1 MYSRKALAAAVIN
14 AFLMLSNQAIAG
26 VLFTTG
32 AMTEISAPV
41 SFVTGATESS
51 TSIAILDEGITVL
64 SADVELNVYGVGVH
78 GDDPP
83 PYLVVPAGTRVQSYL
98 VHFDPVGSS
107 FATLTGAV
115 FFDLGETVIGIQT
128 HTPLLYTTDVPLGHP
143 LATYPGTF
151 DAFRGFETLPGPDS
165 VTLPPGLGSASF
177 TLFAELGVDHARI
190 LTAPVPE
197 PTSFVVFGL
206 VFIVIVCISRRLKN

>member
-1 MYSRKALAAAVIN
+1 
-14 AFLMLSNQAIAG
+14 MLTLGNQAIADIA
-26 VLFTTG
+26 FTTG

-41 SFVTGATESS
+41 SFVTGDTESS

-83 PYLVVPAGTRVQSYL
+83 PYLTVPAGLRVQSYL

-115 FFDLGETVIGIQT
+115 FFEPGETVIGIQT
-128 HTPLLYTTDVPLGHP
+128 HTPLLYTTDGPLGHP

-165 VTLPPGLGSASF
+165 VTLPPGMASASF

-197 PTSFVVFGL
+197 PTSLAVFGL
-206 VFIVIVCISRRLKN
+206 VLFVIAGVSRRRGC

>member
-1 MYSRKALAAAVIN
+1 
-14 AFLMLSNQAIAG
+14 
-26 VLFTTG
+26 
-32 AMTEISAPV
+32 
-41 SFVTGATESS
+41 
-51 TSIAILDEGITVL
+51 VL
-64 SADVELNVYGVGVH
+64 SAAVELNVYGVGIH

-115 FFDLGETVIGIQT
+115 FFDPGETIIGIQT
-128 HTPLLYTTDVPLGHP
+128 HTPLLYTTDGPLGDP

-190 LTAPVPE
+190 LTVPVPE
-197 PTSFVVFGL
+197 PTSFVVFGFVL
-206 VFIVIVCISRRLKN
+206 IVIFCKSRRLGNCIAFDLQLPRRSLANRVQ